1 MKTNPMKT
9 NPILSLMLTAIFS
22 VSFFTFSAAQEQS
35 KTKLSDQVENEKSA
49 DKAIQN
55 AIVWQ
60 LAQQVGKSNL
70 RNSYS
75 TPWNYHNFEIVAS
88 ESDPHGI
95 GYLNPDKALRSHL
108 LIPKNQGRIV
118 SEIEKGSVAPELG
131 FEVGDI
137 ILKINQKEVLH
148 DAEVAK
154 LLIDASSNV
163 AANTKQFPVLVIR
176 KGKKV
181 ELSVSTDATSK
192 NQRTYRIGVQVEPVD
207 ELIRSHLGL
216 KENEGLA
223 ITTVRENSAA
233 EKANLKVHDIL
244 VSGNG
249 NSLGDFEAL
258 RELVQSSRG
267 TELEFEILASGVR
280 KTLKLS
286 PKLTS
291 VVQNV
296 KAQVLENA
304 YKQLTNRKIRLVL
317 DYDKDGKLAQ
327 SLATRFTLNPSNN
340 LKVRERASQALSLS
354 ESIVEILL
362 ELDELKSKIESLPHE
377 KK

>member
-1 MKTNPMKT
+1 MC
-9 NPILSLMLTAIFS
+9 IR
-22 VSFFTFSAAQEQS
+22 
-35 KTKLSDQVENEKSA
+35 D
-49 DKAIQN
+49 
-55 AIVWQ
+55 
-60 LAQQVGKSNL
+60 
-70 RNSYS
+70 R
-75 TPWNYHNFEIVAS
+75 
-88 ESDPHGI
+88 
-95 GYLNPDKALRSHL
+95 
-108 LIPKNQGRIV
+108 
-118 SEIEKGSVAPELG
+118 IEKGSVAPELG
-131 FEVGDI
+131 LEVGDI

-258 RELVQSSRG
+258 RDLVQSSKG
-267 TELEFEILASGVR
+267 TELEFEVLASGVR
-280 KTLKLS
+280 KTLKLT

-304 YKQLTNRKIRLVL
+304 YKQLTSRKTRLVL

-327 SLATRFTLNPSNN
+327 SLATRFTVNPSNN
-340 LKVRERASQALSLS
+340 LKVRDQSKALS